1 MIEVI
6 PAILVND
13 LEELQNKLSRFVG
26 ISKMVQI
33 DVCDGHFVPSV
44 SWPMNKKDQSSVLP
58 ILDEEE
64 GLPFWD
70 KIDFEF
76 DLMIEKSYEQFD
88 FFYKLGAKRMVFHIK
103 ENDIE
108 NFQDFLDGID
118 IYFRENI
125 EIGLAI
131 GAEVDLEKI
140 KTLINRVDFIQCM
153 GIKRIGFQ
161 GEPFDKN
168 ILEKIKELKKN
179 YPDIKISIDGGVNEE
194 TASSLIEAGADRLVI
209 GSALN
214 KAFDLKSKIEEFE
227 RLESN

>member
-70 KIDFEF
+70 KLDFEF
-76 DLMIEKSYEQFD
+76 DLMIEKSYEYFD
-88 FFYKLGAKRMVFHIK
+88 FFSKLGAKRMVFHIK

-108 NFQDFLDGID
+108 NFQDFLDGVD

-131 GAEVDLEKI
+131 GSRADLEKI
-140 KTLINRVDFIQCM
+140 KTLINRVDFIECM
-153 GIKRIGFQ
+153 GIKKIGFQ

-179 YPDIKISIDGGVNEE
+179 YPDIKVNVDGGVNEE
-194 TASSLIEAGADRLVI
+194 TAPILIEAGADRLVI

-214 KAFDLKSKIEEFE
+214 KALDLKSKIEEFE

>member
-6 PAILVND
+6 PAILVDNF
-13 LEELQNKLSRFVG
+13 EELGNRISRLVG
-26 ISKMVQI
+26 VSNMVQI
-33 DVCDGHFVPSV
+33 DVCDGSFVTSV
-44 SWPMNKKDQSSVLP
+44 SWPMNKRDQSSILP
-58 ILDEEE
+58 IIDEEE

-88 FFYKLGAKRMVFHIK
+88 FFYKLGAKRIIFHIK
-103 ENDIE
+103 ENDIL

-214 KAFDLKSKIEEFE
+214 KAFDLKSKIKEFE
-227 RLESN
+227 DLSID